1 MANVPYKITLGT
13 GQIVEGITDS
23 MGATELLQKDAMNIA
38 NVQMMQ
44 PKEAS

>member
-1 MANVPYKITLGT
+1 MANVPYKIPLGN
-13 GQIVEGITDS
+13 GEVIEGITDA
-23 MGATELLQKDAMNIA
+23 MGATGLLHKDAMNIA